1 MLLIRGTMS
10 AISAGMLIYAST
22 VEMIG
27 GDFVFGDVDG
37 GHGHGHRQPHPDPRF
52 DNHDNHQ
59 PHMPG
64 QSRGDCDNAKQ
75 HQEEQS
81 RMEVTTMTKKVL
93 AVLSLFSGAAGM
105 VLVGLGE

>member
-1 MLLIRGTMS
+1 MLLIQGTMS

-22 VEMIG
+22 VEMIA

-37 GHGHGHRQPHPDPRF
+37 GHGHGHGQPHPDLRF
-52 DNHDNHQ
+52 DNDDNHQ

-75 HQEEQS
+75 HQEG
-81 RMEVTTMTKKVL
+81 MAMTTMTKKVL

-105 VLVGLGE
+105 VFVGLGE

>member
-1 MLLIRGTMS
+1 MLLIQGTMS

-22 VEMIG
+22 VEMIA

-37 GHGHGHRQPHPDPRF
+37 GHGHGHRQPND
-52 DNHDNHQ
+52 DNHQ

-75 HQEEQS
+75 HQEG
-81 RMEVTTMTKKVL
+81 MAMTTMTKKVL

-105 VLVGLGE
+105 VFVGLGE